1 MRVRTKIMLNGI
13 VLAVVVAFLPATAL
27 AMTEGYVRGYNDGTR
42 DYSGK
47 GWDASCPTGHS
58 AAYCLNYQ
66 EGYKYGWSQAQGR
79 GGSGGGPGI
88 PLSTQQLPGMQQN
101 NSTNNGGGQALEQN
115 ASNQQ
120 APQQNVSTSAWKDF
134 GDLSDLANIPLVGGM
149 IASHSVAT
157 HIFHN
162 EQGVF
167 IPWSFLCT
175 RGSQYLL
182 KPCSSL
188 VNPDGSLT
196 SQGDTAVGCIR
207 NGFVAAAAATTFNL
221 PFDTIKNG
229 LKAFAGLTGCGGI
242 VDMDQIQNSTD
253 LQYLLHSVGS
263 LAK

>member
-1 MRVRTKIMLNGI
+1 MRVRTKIMLNGV

-27 AMTEGYVRGYNDGTR
+27 AMTEGYIRGFNNGTR
-42 DYSGK
+42 DYSGE
-47 GWDASCPTGHS
+47 GWDPSCPTGHS

-79 GGSGGGPGI
+79 GGSGGGPGT

-101 NSTNNGGGQALEQN
+101 NSTNNSSGQALEQN

-120 APQQNVSTSAWKDF
+120 ATQQNVSTTNPQASAWKDF
-134 GDLSDLANIPLVGGM
+134 GDFSDLANIPLVGGM
-149 IASHSVAT
+149 IASHSIT
-157 HIFHN
+157 TGILHN

-167 IPWSFLCT
+167 IPWSVICAH
-175 RGSQYLL
+175 GSQYLL

-207 NGFVAAAAATTFNL
+207 NGFAAGWL
-221 PFDTIKNG
+221 
-229 LKAFAGLTGCGGI
+229 
-242 VDMDQIQNSTD
+242 
-253 LQYLLHSVGS
+253 
-263 LAK
+263 

>member
-1 MRVRTKIMLNGI
+1 MRVRTKIMLNGV

-149 IASHSVAT
+149 IASHS
-157 HIFHN
+157 
-162 EQGVF
+162 
-167 IPWSFLCT
+167 
-175 RGSQYLL
+175 
-182 KPCSSL
+182 
-188 VNPDGSLT
+188 
-196 SQGDTAVGCIR
+196 
-207 NGFVAAAAATTFNL
+207 TFNL

-242 VDMDQIQNSTD
+242 VDMDQIQNSTE
-253 LQYLLHSVGS
+253 LQYLLHAAAS
-263 LAK
+263 LASK